1 MADVLGRSDRGS
13 WARAQWRRSPPYCC
27 AIVCAAARVAS
38 CPHRRLI
45 LHAHAPV
52 RGVACAYT
60 YMCICIYAYVYACE
74 PLTCHMLGVA
84 CECVRLDLGWPYR
97 HSRARNAQ
105 GSLCICHVGLSRK
118 WGSIPNVR
126 SLSAVVRSGT
136 CPLAR
141 TTRAYTWASDGRGK
155 SARYVLC
162 ARGRMPNSIHGWGT
176 IVTPCAGLAQPLY
189 YTRPPWVHN
198 LQAVP
203 SVRDHKKKNWGTLY
217 RWAKGT
223 GTRGA
228 LAGLIRILAPLR

>member
-1 MADVLGRSDRGS
+1 MQSCMQPAREACHRACALPLAPPVAPHCHLLLRAPHAYTCTCGGVGMADVLGRSDRGS
-13 WARAQWRRSPPYCC
+13 WARAQWRRSPPYCS

-105 GSLCICHVGLSRK
+105 GSLCTCHVGLS
-118 WGSIPNVR
+118 W
-126 SLSAVVRSGT
+126 
-136 CPLAR
+136 
-141 TTRAYTWASDGRGK
+141 
-155 SARYVLC
+155 
-162 ARGRMPNSIHGWGT
+162 
-176 IVTPCAGLAQPLY
+176 
-189 YTRPPWVHN
+189 
-198 LQAVP
+198 
-203 SVRDHKKKNWGTLY
+203 NWGGITN
-217 RWAKGT
+217 
-223 GTRGA
+223 
-228 LAGLIRILAPLR
+228 GLSRQ